1 MKIFTKIIGLIICIV
16 LSCFVATI
24 DTFAYLELTD
34 EDLEQI
40 DFSDEFYQDEWEDAI
55 SDGDWYIGDSGE
67 PYTGDLFA
75 DEEDLVEGDP
85 GYSTYSLDQDETTDL
100 KIEINS
106 IMGLMSTRRI
116 LANLL
121 GVSWGATNKFLIQGA
136 CSDGEYVY
144 YAFHI
149 YDREEKTINGKDRVL
164 YNTTGQKIL
173 CAKLLESGQIDIS
186 TAVVRSFTY
195 LDHAN
200 SLTYN
205 SKTDQ
210 VVVANLY
217 SQYVGTDDEGYEITK
232 HTNEYYRVTVLNA
245 AYLRGEQGETSEASY
260 RYIPCKVNSITYD
273 EYEDRYIVGI
283 SGKKYSFAILSSDFL
298 LEKVVDYQKAS
309 TEDENDKWQRN
320 DIWCDHSN
328 IYALVIKSLDGGG
341 YENILMVFNKK
352 VIDRAEE
359 SEDIVGKEIYL
370 DFDGSCEVEN
380 IFKYGDEILIGCF
393 GTDNNGKLN
402 YGYFPFSLNGLSNS
416 EPHIFKI
423 EYEPNYNGSNHVTG
437 SDNTRKSSIVIR
449 HTSTE
454 LLPNTFAKSE
464 HIFKGWA
471 AYWVGE
477 GDREGKWYCN
487 TDNGRAWQSNY
498 NSPDDLYLYSDCQKV
513 SQTVPAGDT
522 VVMVAQWEL
531 TDKFTVKFLS
541 NDENN
546 KSLIKQYTH
555 GQTNYLDSCTFT
567 QDHIDK
573 YDIADSDKSNLTNV
587 FLGWNAHWIEG
598 DKWYYKSA
606 DGSSKGWYKEGNEP
620 EGYKKYIYSD
630 GAKVVQTVPKG
641 QNVEMH
647 AVWNE
652 FKAYYFAGAKVIA
665 FENIKTPTICPIRQ
679 NANSKTTTLKSYL
692 GNSTVTPW
700 YVYNLSTDTWCYKNE
715 NNTREWYSF
724 GTQPN
729 NYVKYINAVG
739 TVRNTAEVGES
750 LVMCWTAHTSETYDF
765 VN

>member
-1 MKIFTKIIGLIICIV
+1 MLNVDWPNG
-16 LSCFVATI
+16 
-24 DTFAYLELTD
+24 D
-34 EDLEQI
+34 E
-40 DFSDEFYQDEWEDAI
+40 
-55 SDGDWYIGDSGE
+55 
-67 PYTGDLFA
+67 
-75 DEEDLVEGDP
+75 
-85 GYSTYSLDQDETTDL
+85 
-100 KIEINS
+100 
-106 IMGLMSTRRI
+106 
-116 LANLL
+116 
-121 GVSWGATNKFLIQGA
+121 KFLIQGG

-149 YDREEKTINGKDRVL
+149 YNREEKIINGENRVL
-164 YNTTGQKIL
+164 YTTTGQKIL

-210 VVVANLY
+210 VIVANLY
-217 SQYVGTDDEGYEITK
+217 SQYVGTDNEGYEKTK

-245 AYLRGEQGETSEASY
+245 AYLRDEPGETSEASY

-283 SGKKYSFAILSSDFL
+283 SGKKYSFAVLNSDFL
-298 LEKVVDYQKAS
+298 LENIVNYQKAS
-309 TEDENDKWQRN
+309 SEDENDKWRRN

-341 YENILMVFNKK
+341 CENILMVFNKK
-352 VIDRAEE
+352 VIDRPTGTE
-359 SEDIVGKEIYL
+359 SIVGKEITLY
-370 DFDGSCEVEN
+370 SHEKYEAEN
-380 IFKYGDEILIGCF
+380 IFKHGDKILIGYYRN
-393 GTDNNGKLN
+393 DNGYNN
-402 YGYFPFSLNGLSNS
+402 YGYFPLSLDGLNNS
-416 EPHIFKI
+416 EPGIFKI
-423 EYEPNYNGSNHVTG
+423 EYEPNYNGENNITG
-437 SDNTRKSSIVIR
+437 SDNTRKSSIVIYK
-449 HTSTE
+449 TSTE
-454 LLPNTFAKSE
+454 LLPNTFANSGYR
-464 HIFKGWA
+464 FKGWA
-471 AYWVGE
+471 AYCVE
-477 GDREGKWYCN
+477 KGKWYCN
-487 TDNGRAWQSNY
+487 TDSGRSWQSSYSN
-498 NSPDDLYLYSDCQKV
+498 PDEFYLYSDCKRV
-513 SQTVPAGDT
+513 SKTVSAGNT

-531 TDKFTVKFLS
+531 ADKFTVKFLS

-546 KSLIKQYTH
+546 ESLIKQYTH
-555 GQTNYLDSCTFT
+555 GQTNYLDLCTFT
-567 QDHIDK
+567 QDHIEK
-573 YDIADSDKSNLTNV
+573 YNIDTQNVPNV
-587 FLGWNAHWIEG
+587 FLGWNAHWVEG

-606 DGSSKGWYKEGNEP
+606 DGSSKGWYKEGSEP
-620 EGYKKYIYSD
+620 EGYEKYVYSD

-641 QNVEMH
+641 QNVEMY

-679 NANSKTTTLKSYL
+679 NANSGTTALKSYL
-692 GNSTVTPW
+692 GESSTTPW
-700 YVYNLSTDTWCYKNE
+700 YVYNVNTDKWCYKNE
-715 NNTREWYSF
+715 NNTREWFVF
-724 GTQPN
+724 GTQPD